1 MGRGMI
7 IGTAGHID
15 HGKSALVEALTGRRM
30 DRLPAERRRG
40 ITLDLGFAPLALPEG
55 RVAGVIDVPGHEDLI
70 RTMAAGASGVD
81 LALLVVAA
89 DEGIMPQTEEH
100 LLVLEQLGVPFGIP
114 VITKC
119 DLATPDWLEMVS
131 AVVRGRLV
139 DSPVRFGAPMAVSA
153 LTGEGLDEL
162 RAAIGALAGQ
172 GRVRAR
178 DDLFRLPVDRVF
190 SLAGSGTVVTG
201 TTASGSIAVGA
212 EIRVLPGDARGR
224 VRSIESHGSPVE
236 HAIPGER
243 TALGLGG
250 IARGALARGS
260 LVVAADAPWEES
272 DRMDVRLSL
281 AGGARSCDRRTRVLL
296 HIGTAETPAW
306 IVPRSPIAA
315 GGTGLARVVLE
326 RALPVRGG
334 DRFLI
339 RSASPARP
347 VGGGQVIDPRPPRRA
362 AWPDDL
368 MLDGEGPGLRT
379 LVLRRRE
386 GVTLRD
392 LPLLTGIPARSAER
406 MARRDPALARIGD
419 RIVARVSVE
428 RAATRLR
435 QALERF
441 HEAHPA
447 DAGMPLETLRRA
459 AGSPGWMAESALR
472 SAEAAGALVIEGP
485 LARAREF
492 RPRVSGGDAVLRDVV
507 QRLEAAG
514 LAPPTAAELGVS
526 TRREDM
532 PVILRVAAADGLIVP
547 VERDRYFARKAL
559 EEFEAALREL
569 GREGE
574 IGIAALRERLGL
586 SRKYLIPLLEWA
598 DREGLTVRTGDT
610 RRIRRSSST

>member
-15 HGKSALVEALTGRRM
+15 HGKSALIEALTGRRM

-55 RVAGVIDVPGHEDLI
+55 RIAGVIDVPGHEDLI

-114 VITKC
+114 VITKR

-131 AVVRGRLV
+131 ADVARRVTA
-139 DSPVRFGAPMAVSA
+139 SPVRFEAPIAVSA
-153 LTGEGLDEL
+153 ITREGLDVL

-172 GRVRAR
+172 GRERAR
-178 DDLFRLPVDRVF
+178 DDLFRLPVDRAF

-212 EIRVLPGDARGR
+212 EIRVFPGDARGR
-224 VRSIESHGSPVE
+224 VRSIESHGRPVE

-260 LVVAADAPWEES
+260 VVVSAEAPWEES

-281 AGGARSCDRRTRVLL
+281 AHGARRCDRRTRVLL

-306 IVPRSPIAA
+306 LVPSSPIEP
-315 GGTGLARVVLE
+315 GGTGLARIVLE

-347 VGGGQVIDPRPPRRA
+347 VGGGRVLDPRPPHRV

-368 MLDGEGPGLRT
+368 ALDGEGPRLRA
-379 LVLRRRE
+379 LVMRRRQ

-392 LPLLTGIPARSAER
+392 LPLLTGLPPRTAER
-406 MARRDPALARIGD
+406 TARRDPALTRIGD
-419 RIVARVSVE
+419 RLVARASVE
-428 RAATRLR
+428 RAAAELR
-435 QALERF
+435 QALDRF
-441 HEAHPA
+441 HGAHPA

-459 AGSPGWMAESALR
+459 TAAPGWMSETALR

-492 RPRVSGGDAVLRDVV
+492 RPRVSGGDAVLMDVV

-514 LAPPTAAELGVS
+514 LAPPTAAELAVS
-526 TRREDM
+526 TSRQDM
-532 PVILRVAAADGLIVP
+532 PVILRVAAADGLIVR

-559 EEFEAALREL
+559 EEFEVALRDL
-569 GREGE
+569 GRDGE
-574 IGIAALRERLGL
+574 IGVGALRERLGL

-598 DREGLTVRTGDT
+598 DREGLTVRIGDT
-610 RRIRRSSST
+610 RRLRPSSSG